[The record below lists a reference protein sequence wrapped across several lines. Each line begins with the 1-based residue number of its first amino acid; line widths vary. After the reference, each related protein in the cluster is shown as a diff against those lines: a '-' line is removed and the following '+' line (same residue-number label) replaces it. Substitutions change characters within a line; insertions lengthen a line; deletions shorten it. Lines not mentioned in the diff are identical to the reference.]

1 MRITIEDIETLQ
13 ELNDE
18 IDEDHVGTE
27 KALQKA
33 LGEIR
38 SMSCR

>member
-1 MRITIEDIETLQ
+1 MRITIEDLETLQ

-18 IDEDHVGTE
+18 IEEDHVETE
-27 KALQKA
+27 KALQKD
-33 LGEIR
+33 LGKIR